1 MLSSA
6 RLPSEVASTPSPM
19 YAAHFGFT
27 DLPFRPLADPRL
39 LVQTEVSRAALG
51 LLQATLEAGDP
62 FIALLGER
70 GVGKSA
76 VVAQLAAALPTP
88 PWRVAV
94 LPPEAREGDAL
105 VYAVAEAF
113 DVELTALHD
122 PLARL
127 TQLLRPSDGPG
138 PRSRALLVMEDADD
152 IGVDSLQWLQRLT
165 RLHGASPPALQVLL
179 VAAAMP
185 RVLQDGLAG
194 LEPVLDS
201 VVTLQP
207 MDRAQTG
214 QYLHH
219 RLRRVGWQGEPAFDE
234 ATVQAIHRHTGGLPA
249 RVNTLADRLLLQLFL
264 QGRRELQP
272 GDVEAVAAMQRA
284 EAMVDDGGR
293 GQPPSPVPEWRASTP
308 ASSDDAGRLGSTRPE
323 SWPAV
328 AEALE
333 RSSVSPAPDEGDG
346 PPLLKRPSHRPEPA
360 SRPANDADAGE
371 PGLTWG
377 GQREGRRRT
386 GLVATVAMAVVL
398 TAVVAWRSMGEDGGP
413 STRAT
418 DPSPSLSPGSSGG
431 ARTDVQGAGTE
442 AARPAGPPTAGE
454 GRPSGATSAS
464 TAAAPTAATPCTAAQ
479 DAMGLCASPAAPATL
494 PATSAPAAR
503 AQPTV
508 ACDTA
513 RTALGL
519 CPSP

>member
-1 MLSSA
+1 M
-6 RLPSEVASTPSPM
+6 RLPSEIASTPSPM

-27 DLPFRPLADPRL
+27 DLPFRPLADPRE
-39 LVQTEVSRAALG
+39 LVQTQAAGAALG

-62 FIALLGER
+62 IIALLGER

-76 VVAQLAAALPTP
+76 VVSQLAAVLPSP

-94 LPPEAREGDAL
+94 LPAEAREGDAL
-105 VYAVAEAF
+105 VHAVAQAF
-113 DVELTALHD
+113 DVELTDLHD

-127 TQLLRPSDGPG
+127 TQLLRPSEGPG
-138 PRSRALLVMEDADD
+138 PRARALLVMEDADD
-152 IGVDSLQWLQRLT
+152 IGLDGLQWLQRLT
-165 RLHGASPPALQVLL
+165 RLHRASPPALQVLL
-179 VAAAMP
+179 VAATMP

-194 LEPVLDS
+194 MEPMLDS
-201 VVTLQP
+201 VVTLQS

-219 RLRRVGWQGEPAFDE
+219 RLRRVGWQGQPAFDE
-234 ATVQAIHRHTGGLPA
+234 ATVQAIQRHTGGLPA

-284 EAMVDDGGR
+284 EAAADDEGMMW
-293 GQPPSPVPEWRASTP
+293 PPSPVTDPRASTP
-308 ASSDDAGRLGSTRPE
+308 ASAGEGARWAGPVP
-323 SWPAV
+323 WPAIPQ
-328 AEALE
+328 ALE

-346 PPLLKRPSHRPEPA
+346 PPLLKRASHRPEPA
-360 SRPANDADAGE
+360 PPADNDADAGE
-371 PGLTWG
+371 PGLSWDW
-377 GQREGRRRT
+377 QREDRLRT
-386 GLVATVAMAVVL
+386 GLLAAVAIAVVL
-398 TAVVAWRSMGEDGGP
+398 TAVVVWRNTGEDEGP

-418 DPSPSLSPGSSGG
+418 GSSPPLSPGSSGD

-442 AARPAGPPTAGE
+442 AARPVGPPTAGE
-454 GRPSGATSAS
+454 GRQSGATSAR
-464 TAAAPTAATPCTAAQ
+464 TAATPTSAPPCTAAQ
-479 DAMGLCASPAAPATL
+479 DAMGLCTSPLAPATL
-494 PATSAPAAR
+494 PATSASAAL
-503 AQPTV
+503 AQPTA

-513 RTALGL
+513 RAALGL